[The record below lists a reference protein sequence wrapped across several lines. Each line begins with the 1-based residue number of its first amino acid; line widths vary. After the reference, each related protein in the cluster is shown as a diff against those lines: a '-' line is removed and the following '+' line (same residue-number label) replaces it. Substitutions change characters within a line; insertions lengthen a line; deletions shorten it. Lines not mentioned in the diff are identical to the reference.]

1 MSRMVS
7 RLVSRLKVLNFP
19 SISRAGLL
27 LAGLLTLIGC
37 GASNVTI
44 EGSYPTPTVSKLPL
58 RVAVYYDQSL
68 RDFTYTEYSETGK
81 EEYNIQSG
89 QSHIDLFNAILPGMF
104 DEVIQVDSLD
114 EVEGLGVD
122 AVFEPLIEEFQLAL
136 PQKTRLDVY
145 EVWIKYNLRLTAPDG
160 EYIAD
165 WVETS
170 YGKTTLESFR
180 SSEASINAAAVVA
193 LRDLASSFTLKFANV
208 PEVRDWLA
216 SL

>member
-1 MSRMVS
+1 MTVARGFAVFAIAAI
-7 RLVSRLKVLNFP
+7 LV
-19 SISRAGLL
+19 
-27 LAGLLTLIGC
+27 GC
-37 GASNVTI
+37 GASSVTI
-44 EGSYPTPTVSKLPL
+44 EGTYPTPNVARLPL
-58 RVAVYYDQSL
+58 KVAVYYDPAL
-68 RDFTYTEYSETGK
+68 RDFTYTEYSETGR

-89 QSHIDLFNAILPGMF
+89 QSHVDLFNAILPGMF
-104 DEVIQVDSLD
+104 EEVVQIDSLD
-114 EVEGLGVD
+114 QAAGLGVD
-122 AVFEPLIEEFQLAL
+122 AIFEPLIEEFQLAL

-145 EVWIKYNLRLTAPDG
+145 EVWIKYNLRLTEPDG

-170 YGKTTLESFR
+170 YGKTTLDSFR
-180 SSEASINAAAVVA
+180 SSEASINAAAVIA

>member
-1 MSRMVS
+1 MV
-7 RLVSRLKVLNFP
+7 RLG
-19 SISRAGLL
+19 ALL
-27 LAGLLTLIGC
+27 VVMGTLIGC
-37 GASNVTI
+37 GANSVTI
-44 EGSYPTPTVSKLPL
+44 EGSYPTPTVTKLPL
-58 RVAVYYDQSL
+58 KVAVYYDQSL
-68 RDFTYTEYSETGK
+68 RDFTYTEYSETGR

-89 QSHIDLFNAILPGMF
+89 QSHIELFNAVLPGMF
-104 DEVIQVDSLD
+104 DEVVQVNSPEEARGLD
-114 EVEGLGVD
+114 VD

-136 PQKTRLDVY
+136 PQKTKLDVY

-170 YGKTTLESFR
+170 YGKTTQESFR
-180 SSEASINAAAVVA
+180 SSEASINAAAVIA

>member
-1 MSRMVS
+1 MKTHV
-7 RLVSRLKVLNFP
+7 
-19 SISRAGLL
+19 IARAGLL
-27 LAGLLTLIGC
+27 LAIVVMLIGC

-44 EGSYPTPTVSKLPL
+44 EGSYPTPAITKLPL
-58 RVAVYYDQSL
+58 KVAVYYDPAL

-104 DEVIQVDSLD
+104 DEVVQIDSLD
-114 EVEGLGVD
+114 DAQGLGVD

-170 YGKTTLESFR
+170 YGKTTQESFR
-180 SSEASINAAAVVA
+180 SNEASINAAAVVA
-193 LRDLASSFTLKFANV
+193 LRDLASSFTLKFTNV

>member
-1 MSRMVS
+1 MKTHV
-7 RLVSRLKVLNFP
+7 
-19 SISRAGLL
+19 IARAGLL
-27 LAGLLTLIGC
+27 LAIVVMLIGC

-44 EGSYPTPTVSKLPL
+44 EGSYPTPAITKLPL
-58 RVAVYYDQSL
+58 KVAVYYAPAL

-104 DEVIQVDSLD
+104 DEVVQIDSLD
-114 EVEGLGVD
+114 DAQGLGVD

-170 YGKTTLESFR
+170 YGKTTQESFR
-180 SSEASINAAAVVA
+180 SNEASINAAAVVA
-193 LRDLASSFTLKFANV
+193 LRDLASSFTLKFTNV

>member
-1 MSRMVS
+1 MSRQI
-7 RLVSRLKVLNFP
+7 NP
-19 SISRAGLL
+19 NISATARVGLL
-27 LAGLLTLIGC
+27 LAMLAALIGC
-37 GASNVTI
+37 GANTVII
-44 EGSYPTPTVSKLPL
+44 EGSYPTPTVTKLPL
-58 RVAVYYDQSL
+58 KVAVYYDQSL
-68 RDFTYTEYSETGK
+68 RDFTYTEYSETGR

-89 QSHIDLFNAILPGMF
+89 LSHIELFNAILPGMF
-104 DEVIQVDSLD
+104 DEVVQVNSLD
-114 EVEGLGVD
+114 EVQGMDVD

-170 YGKTTLESFR
+170 YGKTTQESFR
-180 SSEASINAAAVVA
+180 SNEASINAAAVIA

>member
-1 MSRMVS
+1 
-7 RLVSRLKVLNFP
+7 LKTHV
-19 SISRAGLL
+19 IARAGLL
-27 LAGLLTLIGC
+27 LAIVVMLIGC

-44 EGSYPTPTVSKLPL
+44 EGSYPTPAITKLPL
-58 RVAVYYDQSL
+58 KVAVYYDPAL

-104 DEVIQVDSLD
+104 DEVVQIDSLD
-114 EVEGLGVD
+114 DAQGLGVD

-170 YGKTTLESFR
+170 YGKTTQESFR
-180 SSEASINAAAVVA
+180 SNEASINAAAVVA
-193 LRDLASSFTLKFANV
+193 LRDLASSFTLKFTNV

>member
-1 MSRMVS
+1 VS
-7 RLVSRLKVLNFP
+7 RPDYQKILSP
-19 SISRAGLL
+19 GRA
-27 LAGLLTLIGC
+27 LALPVILAALIGC

-44 EGSYPTPTVSKLPL
+44 EGSYPTPNVARLPL
-58 RVAVYYDQSL
+58 KVAVYYDPSL
-68 RDFTYTEYSETGK
+68 RDFTYTEYSETGR

-89 QSHIDLFNAILPGMF
+89 QSHVDLFNAILPGMF
-104 DEVIQVDSLD
+104 DEVVQIDSL
-114 EVEGLGVD
+114 EEASGLGVD
-122 AVFEPLIEEFQLAL
+122 AIFEPLIEEFQLAL

-180 SSEASINAAAVVA
+180 SSEASINAAAVIA

-208 PEVRDWLA
+208 PEVRDWLS